1 MEICKTNLEPM
12 FFIIDKKSFLQIL
25 VSIYPLFHYN
35 TITDDNKAYINE

>member
-25 VSIYPLFHYN
+25 VSIYPLFHHN
-35 TITDDNKAYINE
+35 IVDDNKAYINE